1 MPRILFKYVLREVL
15 WPSVLALLGLTFILF
30 LAARAPGFRDENL
43 AFMIMRMFFRPDVSN
58 GELLFVLGS
67 VFPTLIMFILPM
79 ALLIGILIGVGRM
92 TLDLEVR
99 AMQTGGIP
107 LYILF
112 LPVLVVAA
120 LLSGGVAF
128 MAYAPEPLLIRGS
141 MKRIAKVLVAEFSTL
156 EAGRVYDEIF
166 GEDSG
171 MNLYFDSRD
180 DEENL
185 MHGVTLLIDQE
196 NFRQSEAT
204 LEAKV
209 RYRLESRRLNALYEQ
224 GEITREEKDRRLY
237 DLKVAYKKQNP
248 VLIFASGA
256 SFDADPDKGEVKLDL
271 YDGSMHILDS
281 KAEEEEA
288 AGTGEPVA
296 GGSPEG
302 LPGAGG
308 ATPVEGVVTGLP
320 AGAGAGAPAAE
331 SGPPPQAERQYVV
344 LNFGRMR
351 RTEYLGGFDADEN
364 RRAQTVPDLMRIME
378 EAPKEREQL
387 RAKATI
393 LERFSG
399 ALQCFVLAFIG
410 LPLAVSVKPSG
421 KSIGIILAFG
431 LILIYQW
438 ILRTGFTMVEND
450 HPLGVF
456 VIFLPNLLF
465 LTAGL
470 FLWRQSLRA

>member
-1 MPRILFKYVLREVL
+1 MPRILFKYVLREVVY
-15 WPSVLALLGLTFILF
+15 PSALALLGLTFILF

-43 AFMIMRMFFRPDVSN
+43 AFMIMRMFFREDVSN

-67 VFPTLIMFILPM
+67 MFPTLIMFILPM

-112 LPVLVVAA
+112 LPILALAA
-120 LLSGGVAF
+120 LLSGITAL
-128 MAYAPEPLLIRGS
+128 MNYAPEPLMIRGS

-166 GEDSG
+166 GDDSG

-180 DEENL
+180 DEQQL
-185 MHGVTLLIDQE
+185 MKGVTLLIDQE
-196 NFRQSEAT
+196 NFSQSDEIK
-204 LEAKV
+204 EAKE
-209 RYRLESRRLNALYEQ
+209 RYKIESRRLTSLHEA
-224 GEITREEKDRRLY
+224 GVITREAKDRQLY

-271 YDGSMHILDS
+271 FEGSMHILDS
-281 KAEEEEA
+281 EPEAGEDEEEVVATEA
-288 AGTGEPVA
+288 
-296 GGSPEG
+296 
-302 LPGAGG
+302 PGVSSAS
-308 ATPVEGVVTGLP
+308 TVDGVVTGLAA
-320 AGAGAGAPAAE
+320 AG
-331 SGPPPQAERQYVV
+331 GPPAEAAQTGTVPAAERQYVV
-344 LNFGRMR
+344 INFGRMR
-351 RTEYLGGFDADEN
+351 RTEYLGGFDASEN
-364 RRAQTVPDLMRIME
+364 RRAHTVPDLFRIMKE
-378 EAPKEREQL
+378 SSKERDQL
-387 RAKATI
+387 QAKATI
-393 LERFSG
+393 LERFSS
-399 ALQCFVLAFIG
+399 AFQCFVLAFIG

-421 KSIGIILAFG
+421 KSVGIVLAFG

-450 HPLGVF
+450 HSLGVF

-465 LTAGL
+465 LAAGL